1 MELNKSIMRTNHPI
15 MITAALLGATTV
27 LALGGCKSST
37 DHYSYKAITSDLTP
51 ELQGL
56 AERPV
61 DIDTNVAVVENT
73 NWRLMWGDL
82 GRVWFLDRPSILSP
96 FPTVS
101 TSGQPH

>member
-1 MELNKSIMRTNHPI
+1 MMRNIHPGLSL
-15 MITAALLGATTV
+15 AALAGVTTA

-37 DHYSYKAITSDLTP
+37 DHYSYRAITSDLTP
-51 ELQGL
+51 ELQGV

-61 DIDTNVAVVENT
+61 DIDTNVAVVENV

-82 GRVWFLDRPSILSP
+82 GRVWYMDRPSILSP

>member
-1 MELNKSIMRTNHPI
+1 MNHARVA
-15 MITAALLGATTV
+15 TAALLGTATL
-27 LALGGCKSST
+27 LAASGCKSSV
-37 DHYSYKAITSDLTP
+37 DHYDYDSIAANLTP
-51 ELQGL
+51 ELQGI

-61 DIDTNVAVVENT
+61 DVYTNVAVVENV

-82 GRVWFLDRPSILSP
+82 GRVWYLDRPSILSP

>member
-1 MELNKSIMRTNHPI
+1 MTRHLRNGLTLA
-15 MITAALLGATTV
+15 TLAGATTLV
-27 LALGGCKSST
+27 ALGGCKSNT
-37 DHYSYKAITSDLTP
+37 DHYSYRAITSNLTP
-51 ELQGL
+51 ELQGV

-61 DIDTNVAVVENT
+61 DIDTNIAVVENV

-82 GRVWFLDRPSILSP
+82 GRVWYMDRPSILSP

>member
-1 MELNKSIMRTNHPI
+1 MIRMNHPAI
-15 MITAALLGATTV
+15 ACTALLGAT
-27 LALGGCKSST
+27 ALLMTTGCKSNT

-51 ELQGL
+51 ELMGL
-56 AERPV
+56 SERQV
-61 DIDTNVAVVENT
+61 DIHTNIAVVEDV